1 MELKKKN
8 VHFCLNKE
16 TKREKKTQKKA
27 FRANHHPET
36 VTLWIWSADQS
47 PSTPHHQ
54 CPPAGH

>member
-1 MELKKKN
+1 MELKKTFAFVSTRKQ
-8 VHFCLNKE
+8 K
-16 TKREKKTQKKA
+16 EKKKNKA